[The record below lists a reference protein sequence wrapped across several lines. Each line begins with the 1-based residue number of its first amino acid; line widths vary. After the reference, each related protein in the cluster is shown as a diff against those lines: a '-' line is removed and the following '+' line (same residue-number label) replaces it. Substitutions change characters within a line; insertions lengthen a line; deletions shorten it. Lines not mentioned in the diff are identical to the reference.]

1 MPNVR
6 PIAICGA
13 ILSSITLF
21 SAEQVSAQSSARSGV
36 LTCQTSASIGLLVG
50 SRQGIR
56 CRFIPDGGGRPEIYT
71 GRIGRLGLDIGV
83 TAGGTLGWVVLT
95 RTKRVAPGSLA
106 GTYVGGSGD
115 IALGVGVGANALIG
129 GSNNSVALQP
139 FSIEGQ
145 VGVNL
150 ALGVA
155 ALTLV
160 AAR

>member
-1 MPNVR
+1 M
-6 PIAICGA
+6 
-13 ILSSITLF
+13 
-21 SAEQVSAQSSARSGV
+21 
-36 LTCQTSASIGLLVG
+36 
-50 SRQGIR
+50 
-56 CRFIPDGGGRPEIYT
+56 
-71 GRIGRLGLDIGV
+71 
-83 TAGGTLGWVVLT
+83 
-95 RTKRVAPGSLA
+95 VAPVLSGGHIVCGQSPHTTRA
-106 GTYVGGSGD
+106 PPCTDVTYVGGSGD

-129 GSNNSVALQP
+129 GSNNSIALQP

>member
-1 MPNVR
+1 MSR
-6 PIAICGA
+6 YGLLLLCGA
-13 ILSSITLF
+13 FVTALSTF
-21 SAEQVSAQSSARSGV
+21 HAEPASAQTTRAGV
-36 LTCQTSASIGLLVG
+36 LSCQTSGSIGLVVG
-50 SRQGIR
+50 SRQRLR
-56 CRFIPDGGGRPEIYT
+56 CRFTPDRGGRPENYS
-71 GRIGRLGLDIGV
+71 GRIGRLGLDVGI
-83 TAGGTLGWVVLT
+83 TAGGALGWIVFV
-95 RTKRVAPGSLA
+95 RTNRVGRGALA

-115 IALGVGVGANALIG
+115 ISLGVGVGANALIG

-160 AAR
+160 AAP

>member
-1 MPNVR
+1 MLKAR
-6 PIAICGA
+6 SLATSTA

-21 SAEQVSAQSSARSGV
+21 SVDQASAQSAARSGV

-56 CRFIPDGGGRPEIYT
+56 CRFTPDGGGRSEFYT

-95 RTKRVAPGSLA
+95 RTRRVVPGSLA

-129 GSNNSVALQP
+129 GSNNSIALQP